1 MGEAF
6 SLGLTPPSATV
17 PRIPTLML
25 SLSDSIRVGMR
36 GTQCPGQSQAALGGG
51 QPQGESLPHGRNGLL
66 NAVGEMLENS
76 KLMRLKG
83 AARVRW
89 EPPPTLQVLSKALQ
103 CPLLLFAVPH

>member
-1 MGEAF
+1 M
-6 SLGLTPPSATV
+6 TNV
-17 PRIPTLML
+17 
-25 SLSDSIRVGMR
+25 SLSDSIRVGMC

-83 AARVRW
+83 AARVLW